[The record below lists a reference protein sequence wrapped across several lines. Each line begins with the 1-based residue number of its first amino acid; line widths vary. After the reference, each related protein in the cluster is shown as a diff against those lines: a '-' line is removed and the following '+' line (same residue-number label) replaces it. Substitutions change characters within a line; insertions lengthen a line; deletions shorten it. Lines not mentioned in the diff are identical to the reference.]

1 MKRKE
6 RILVVAAHPD
16 DEVLGCGGTMAKMA
30 QDGAEVHILILGEGI
45 TSRQA
50 IRIKK
55 ATKKQLVELKNHI
68 KTAAKIIGAKQ
79 TYVYDFPDN
88 RFDTVALLDII
99 KVIERVKAE
108 VGPEVIYTH
117 YQGDLN
123 VDHRRVF
130 NAVLTACRPLASESV
145 KEIYSFEVPS
155 STEWS
160 AAEPFR
166 PSVYVDIEDTLEQKI
181 AALRAY
187 RGEIRAWPHPRSA
200 EAIRI
205 FAQKRG
211 CEAGLNMAEAFQ
223 LVRKIK

>member
-1 MKRKE
+1 MKKKV
-6 RILVVAAHPD
+6 LVVAAHPD

-30 QDGAEVHILILGEGI
+30 QAGAEVHILILGEGI
-45 TSRQA
+45 TSRQT
-50 IRIKK
+50 IR
-55 ATKKQLVELKNHI
+55 ARTAAKKQLVKLKSQI
-68 KTAAKIIGAKQ
+68 KTAAKIVGAKQ

-130 NAVLTACRPLASESV
+130 AAVLTACRPLAGESV

-160 AAEPFR
+160 ASEPFR
-166 PSVYVDIEDTLEQKI
+166 PNVYVDIENTIEHKI
-181 AALRAY
+181 AALKAY
-187 RGEIRAWPHPRSA
+187 RGEMRDWPHPRSA
-200 EAIRI
+200 EALRTY
-205 FAQKRG
+205 AKKRG
-211 CEAGLNMAEAFQ
+211 CEVGLNMAEAFK